1 MTFWP
6 LAITTACYL
15 WTAYGFATATPA
27 QPAMATI
34 FLFYAAA
41 NAGFLAIALGWR

>member
-1 MTFWP
+1 MTFVP
-6 LAITTACYL
+6 LVITTLCYL
-15 WTAYGFATATPA
+15 WTSVGFWHNS
-27 QPAMATI
+27 QPAMAVI

>member
-6 LAITTACYL
+6 LVITTTCYL
-15 WTAYGFATATPA
+15 WTAYGFATAQPA

-34 FLFYAAA
+34 FFFYACA
-41 NAGFLAIALGWR
+41 NAGFLAIASGYR